1 MARDQT
7 SGSTP
12 ESVISIIAPGT
23 KIVGDCETDGTIRV
37 EGVVKGSVRAGKAV
51 VIGKQ
56 GLVAGDIETQDALIA
71 GRVEGSV
78 KAASRLEL
86 QATCQIDGEIHTHR
100 MQLEEG
106 AVLNGTV
113 HMGSDAGKSSRST
126 ATTSASQPA
135 SQQPAAAAGSRPS

>member
-7 SGSTP
+7 NGSTT

-37 EGVVKGSVRAGKAV
+37 EGIVKGSVRAGKAV

-86 QATCQIDGEIHTHR
+86 QATCQIDGEIHTDR

-106 AVLNGTV
+106 AILNGTV
-113 HMGSDAGKSSRST
+113 HMGSNAGKSSRSK
-126 ATTSASQPA
+126 ATTEASQSP
-135 SQQPAAAAGSRPS
+135 SPQPAAAAGSRTS

>member
-1 MARDQT
+1 MARDQS

-37 EGVVKGSVRAGKAV
+37 EGIVKGSVRAGKAV

-56 GLVAGDIETQDALIA
+56 GLVAGDIETQDAVIA

-86 QATCQIDGEIHTHR
+86 QTTCQIDGEIHTHR

-113 HMGSDAGKSSRST
+113 HMGSDAGRSSSSKAKAEAAR
-126 ATTSASQPA
+126 AASQPP
-135 SQQPAAAAGSRPS
+135 PATVGSRPS